1 MNEIMVVKKYNSLI
15 FMVLFFITSCS
26 KYGEKLTFNGTDV
39 YYKDGATIN
48 DAVNLGEYLIKLEI
62 TKDKKNK
69 SFQIFKNGDVYVL
82 RMVVIKGKEND
93 KKVIEDIKAACVET
107 AEDVFKVDKSKIEI
121 HLCDDTF
128 LTKRVVTH
136 NSSYIP
142 K

>member
-1 MNEIMVVKKYNSLI
+1 MNKIMVVKKYKTFI
-15 FMVLFFITSCS
+15 FIALSFVTSCS
-26 KYGEKLTFNGTDV
+26 QYGEKLTSNGTDV

-93 KKVIEDIKAACVET
+93 QKVIEDIKAACVET

>member
-1 MNEIMVVKKYNSLI
+1 MKVMLTQTHKTLI
-15 FMVLFFITSCS
+15 FMALFFIISCS
-26 KYGEKLTFNGTDV
+26 QYGEKLTFNGTDV

-48 DAVNLGEYLIKLEI
+48 DAINLAEYLIKLEI

-69 SFQIFKNGDVYVL
+69 SFQIFKNKDVYIL

-93 KKVIEDIKAACVET
+93 KKVIDDIKAACTET

-128 LTKRVVTH
+128 QTKRVVTH